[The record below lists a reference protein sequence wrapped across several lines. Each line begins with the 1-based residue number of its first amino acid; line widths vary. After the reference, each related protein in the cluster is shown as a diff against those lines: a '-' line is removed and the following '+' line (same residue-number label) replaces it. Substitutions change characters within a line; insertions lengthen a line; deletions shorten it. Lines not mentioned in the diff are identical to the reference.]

1 MKGGNQAP
9 KLSAL
14 EQVREENIKR
24 NNEMLK
30 ALGLNTAPIA
40 QSKKKG

>member
-1 MKGGNQAP
+1 MKGGNEAL

-24 NNEMLK
+24 NNELLK
-30 ALGLNTAPIA
+30 ALGFNTAAIA
-40 QSKKKG
+40 QPKKRG